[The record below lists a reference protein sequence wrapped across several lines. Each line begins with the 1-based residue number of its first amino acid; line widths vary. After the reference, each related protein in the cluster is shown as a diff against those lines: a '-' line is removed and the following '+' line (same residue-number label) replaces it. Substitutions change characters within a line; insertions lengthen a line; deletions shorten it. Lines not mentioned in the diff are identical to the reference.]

1 VQRALVFLGVV
12 LAVVVTDWRG
22 QQREIRSLRANLAG
36 AESALLGGP
45 GAIKYTGGSETILGP
60 GGIDFA
66 TADCPPGYR
75 VVYGNYD
82 SVSPG
87 SQVYFSGSFGS
98 ERTWYVGLD
107 NFDNRHSKRMGA
119 VKVSAACAPSENP
132 RSKRAERAA
141 RQRVKAAV
149 RRRMAAVGYDEEYGD
164 FGAASI
170 PKAD

>member
-1 VQRALVFLGVV
+1 MQRALVFLGLV
-12 LAVVVTDWRG
+12 LAVVVIGWLD
-22 QQREIRSLRANLAG
+22 QQREIRSLRAKLSG

-45 GAIKYTGGSETILGP
+45 GAIKYTGSSETILGP
-60 GGIDFA
+60 GGINFA
-66 TADCPPGYR
+66 TANCPPGY
-75 VVYGNYD
+75 VIVYGNYD
-82 SVSPG
+82 SVSAG
-87 SQVYFSGSFGS
+87 SEVFFSGSFGS

-132 RSKRAERAA
+132 SSKRAERAA

-149 RRRMAAVGYDEEYGD
+149 RRHMAAVGYDEEYGG

>member
-1 VQRALVFLGVV
+1 MQRGIVILNVA
-12 LAVVVTDWRG
+12 LAVVMLGWLD
-22 QQREIRSLRANLAG
+22 QQREIQSLRAKLSG

-45 GAIKYTGGSETILGP
+45 GAIKHTGRSETILGP

-66 TADCPPGYR
+66 TANCPPGYV

-82 SVSPG
+82 SVSAG
-87 SQVYFSGSFGS
+87 SEVFFSDSFGS

-119 VKVSAACAPSENP
+119 VKLRAACAPSEKP

-141 RQRVKAAV
+141 RQRVNAAV
-149 RRRMAAVGYDEEYGD
+149 RRHMAVVGYDEEYGD

-170 PKAD
+170 PKPD

>member
-1 VQRALVFLGVV
+1 VQRALAFLGLVLGVV
-12 LAVVVTDWRG
+12 VTGWLD
-22 QQREIRSLRANLAG
+22 QPREIRSLRANLSG

-45 GAIKYTGGSETILGP
+45 GAIRHAGGSETILGP

-66 TADCPPGYR
+66 TASCPPGYR

-82 SVSPG
+82 SVSAG
-87 SQVYFSGSFGS
+87 SEVFFSGSFGS

-119 VKVSAACAPSENP
+119 VKVSAACTPSENP

-149 RRRMAAVGYDEEYGD
+149 RRHMTAVGYDEEYGD

-170 PKAD
+170 PKPD

>member
-1 VQRALVFLGVV
+1 VQRALVFLGLV
-12 LAVVVTDWRG
+12 LAVVVGWLG
-22 QQREIRSLRANLAG
+22 QQREIRSLRAKLSG
-36 AESALLGGP
+36 AESGLLGGP
-45 GAIKYTGGSETILGP
+45 GAIKYAGGSETILGP

-66 TADCPPGYR
+66 TDNCPPGYR
-75 VVYGNYD
+75 VVYGSYD

-87 SQVYFSGSFGS
+87 SEVFFSGSFGS

-107 NFDNRHSKRMGA
+107 NFDNRHWKRMGA

-149 RRRMAAVGYDEEYGD
+149 RRHMAAVGYDEEYGD

-170 PKAD
+170 PNAD

>member
-1 VQRALVFLGVV
+1 VQRALAFLGLVLGVV
-12 LAVVVTDWRG
+12 VTGWLD
-22 QQREIRSLRANLAG
+22 QPREIRSLRANLSG

-45 GAIKYTGGSETILGP
+45 GAIKYAGGSETILGP

-66 TADCPPGYR
+66 TANCPPGYR

-82 SVSPG
+82 SVSAG
-87 SQVYFSGSFGS
+87 SEVFFSGSFGS
-98 ERTWYVGLD
+98 KRTWYVGLD
-107 NFDNRHSKRMGA
+107 NFDNRHSQRMGA

-149 RRRMAAVGYDEEYGD
+149 RRHMTAVGYDEEYGD

-170 PKAD
+170 PKPD